1 RPVPRPGEHLA
12 AVARRRGRHPRRL
25 GHVPPPGRA
34 GLEPGRAADQQRAQ
48 HDGPQG
54 GRRPRRQ
61 RPARDPDP
69 RLPPRPAVAARG
81 GGRVVRRPH
90 PRRPRTGGRV
100 SAEAQQPGEASARD
114 RILQAACDLIAE
126 RGIGGARIAQ
136 IAKAAGVS
144 TALVHYHFRTRE
156 VLLAET
162 LDYAFDVAA
171 AVRLRANA
179 DSGESATDGSAARR
193 LADVVEQSL
202 PDTDPGRREWQL
214 WAARD
219 PSLRPIAA
227 QMYARYRSW
236 IATAVAEGIATGEF
250 ARVDPAETAD
260 LAMALIDGLGL
271 RVLLRDPAMPLGR
284 ARERIG

>member
-1 RPVPRPGEHLA
+1 
-12 AVARRRGRHPRRL
+12 
-25 GHVPPPGRA
+25 
-34 GLEPGRAADQQRAQ
+34 
-48 HDGPQG
+48 
-54 GRRPRRQ
+54 
-61 RPARDPDP
+61 
-69 RLPPRPAVAARG
+69 
-81 GGRVVRRPH
+81 
-90 PRRPRTGGRV
+90 V
-100 SAEAQQPGEASARD
+100 SAEPHEPGEPSARE

-179 DSGESATDGSAARR
+179 DGGESATDGSAARR

-214 WAARD
+214 WAELWLGAARD
-219 PSLRPIAA
+219 PGLRPIAA

-250 ARVDPAETAD
+250 APVDPAETAD

-271 RVLLRDPAMPLGR
+271 RVLLGDPAMPLDR
-284 ARERIG
+284 ARERIGECLARELRIAAGQLPFAATVSSR

>member
-1 RPVPRPGEHLA
+1 M
-12 AVARRRGRHPRRL
+12 
-25 GHVPPPGRA
+25 
-34 GLEPGRAADQQRAQ
+34 
-48 HDGPQG
+48 
-54 GRRPRRQ
+54 
-61 RPARDPDP
+61 
-69 RLPPRPAVAARG
+69 
-81 GGRVVRRPH
+81 
-90 PRRPRTGGRV
+90 
-100 SAEAQQPGEASARD
+100 SAEPHEQGEPSARE

-171 AVRLRANA
+171 AVRLRANW
-179 DSGESATDGSAARR
+179 DNGESATDGSASRR

-202 PDTDPGRREWQL
+202 PTTDPGRREWQL
-214 WAARD
+214 WAELWLGAARD

-227 QMYARYRSW
+227 QMYARYRTW
-236 IATAVAEGIATGEF
+236 IATAVAEGVATG
-250 ARVDPAETAD
+250 D

-271 RVLLRDPAMPLGR
+271 RVLLGDPSMPLER
-284 ARERIG
+284 ARERIGEVLARELQLPAGQLPFAAAGPAVPR

>member
-1 RPVPRPGEHLA
+1 VSVEPHEPGE
-12 AVARRRGRHPRRL
+12 P
-25 GHVPPPGRA
+25 
-34 GLEPGRAADQQRAQ
+34 
-48 HDGPQG
+48 
-54 GRRPRRQ
+54 
-61 RPARDPDP
+61 
-69 RLPPRPAVAARG
+69 
-81 GGRVVRRPH
+81 
-90 PRRPRTGGRV
+90 
-100 SAEAQQPGEASARD
+100 SARE

-136 IAKAAGVS
+136 IARAAGVS

-214 WAARD
+214 WAELWLGAARD
-219 PSLRPIAA
+219 PGLRPIAA

-250 ARVDPAETAD
+250 APVDPAETAD

-271 RVLLRDPAMPLGR
+271 RVLLGDPAMPLER
-284 ARERIG
+284 ARERIGECLARELQIAAGQLPFAATVSSR